1 MVRIEISSRLAPL
14 TLLTFSLAAPK
25 HPVVLAH
32 GLLGFDELRLA
43 GRFLPSVQYWRGIR
57 EALSAQGV
65 EVITAS
71 VPPSATI
78 EERAEELARDIEIGA
93 RGRDVNIIAHS
104 MVSILIAPIH
114 AIHC

>member
-1 MVRIEISSRLAPL
+1 MAALSVTNTLQFENDTVRMGNP
-14 TLLTFSLAAPK
+14 SLRIILIQCNEDAPK

-43 GRFLPSVQYWRGIR
+43 GPYFPGVQYWRGIK

-71 VPPSATI
+71 VPPSASI
-78 EERAEELARDIEIGA
+78 EARAEALRRSIEAGA
-93 RGRDVNIIAHS
+93 KGRDVNIIA
-104 MVSILIAPIH
+104 
-114 AIHC
+114 